1 MTGPPLWQRA
11 EPLRF
16 RVSGHELECSF
27 TLWSALKGPKPA
39 LPMDWE
45 SDGCSGGSP
54 DAWRTWPRRR
64 YFKLWPACVIHD
76 YHYRYPK
83 PGHAWDAEPL
93 LLAGAAGRKY
103 ADDTL
108 RQNIITLIRMQGGGR
123 IQARRIAWLYWGR
136 VRIWG
141 VDSWQHWDH
150 GKPLGFWARVR
161 EVY

>member
-1 MTGPPLWQRA
+1 MSAL
-11 EPLRF
+11 EF
-16 RVSGHELECSF
+16 RVSGDTRQCSF

-54 DAWRTWPRRR
+54 DTWRTWRGRS
-64 YFKLWPACVIHD
+64 FKLWPACVIHD
-76 YHYRYPK
+76 YHYRY
-83 PGHAWDAEPL
+83 GLEVL
-93 LLAGAAGRKY
+93 GLSGAAARKY

-108 RQNIITLIRMQGGGR
+108 RENITTLVKLQGGGR
-123 IQARRIAWLYWGR
+123 FRARRIAWAYWGR

-141 VDSWQHWDH
+141 ANSFQHFDN

-161 EVY
+161 EAYGLH